1 MRRVL
6 GRCQPKCHNYIAMPN
21 TTTISWTRVDPQ
33 GRVVIPAELRRRLD
47 LEPGSSVAFVLQD
60 GLLSLMTVGPGIER
74 AQRIVKK
81 HTKGK
86 SLVDELIAERRA
98 EAARE

>member
-1 MRRVL
+1 
-6 GRCQPKCHNYIAMPN
+6 MPN

-47 LEPGSSVAFVLQD
+47 LEPGSSVALVLQD
-60 GLLSLMTVGPGIER
+60 GLLSLMTVGQGIER
-74 AQRIVKK
+74 AQRIVRK
-81 HTKGK
+81 HSNGK

>member
-1 MRRVL
+1 MRRGL
-6 GRCQPKCHNYIAMPN
+6 GRCRPKCHNYIAMPD
-21 TTTISWTRVDPQ
+21 TSTISWTRVDPQ

-60 GLLSLMTVGPGIER
+60 GLLSLMTVGQGIER
-74 AQRIVKK
+74 AQRIVRK

-86 SLVDELIAERRA
+86 SLVDELLAERRA
-98 EAARE
+98 EADA